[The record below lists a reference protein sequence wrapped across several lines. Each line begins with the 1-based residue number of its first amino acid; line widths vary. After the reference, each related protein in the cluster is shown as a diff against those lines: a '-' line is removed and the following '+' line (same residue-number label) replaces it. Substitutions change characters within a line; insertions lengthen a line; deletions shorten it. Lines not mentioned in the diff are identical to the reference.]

1 MIEEIVKEHKSGKL
15 AYHVALD
22 QMTETGMESL
32 EAHELLFPPIGEDD
46 FDPQIPFDPSDIMQL
61 KVVQAK
67 GEEEE

>member
-22 QMTETGMESL
+22 QMVEQGMQQE

-46 FDPQIPFDPSDIMQL
+46 FDPQIPFDPTDIMMIDITPRS
-61 KVVQAK
+61 
-67 GEEEE
+67 EEE